1 MNITNCNLFCFATKE
16 IEVVL
21 VGSKPKLAYDAFDS
35 NPNIVGP
42 GLKNQNQT
50 ILY

>member
-1 MNITNCNLFCFATKE
+1 MFLKE

-21 VGSKPKLAYDAFDS
+21 VGSKPKPTLDS
-35 NPNIVGP
+35 DSVSVVGP
-42 GLKNQNQT
+42 SLKNQNQT